1 MSAAQAIAS
10 SRFLTA
16 MGPMIE
22 DEQKMNAVLEYIESI
37 KVQPLRR
44 PLTIDPDFKNKP
56 MYTVEEY
63 FDGLAKDLAEEWA
76 LDEAMKQGIP
86 LEESRKR
93 VEQVFD
99 DHHLLTAD
107 EFIAQMEPRIR
118 SMFK

>member
-44 PLTIDPDFKNKP
+44 SLTIDPDFKNKP
-56 MYTVEEY
+56 MYTVYEY
-63 FDGLAKDLAEEWA
+63 FEGLAKDLGEEFGMN
-76 LDEAMKQGIP
+76 DIREA
-86 LEESRKR
+86 
-93 VEQVFD
+93 V
-99 DHHLLTAD
+99 
-107 EFIAQMEPRIR
+107 
-118 SMFK
+118 